1 MRNTFDVIVVGLG
14 AMGSAS
20 AYQLAKTGV
29 RVLGIDQFTPPHT
42 FGSSHGETRVI
53 RQAIGEGEEYVP
65 LVLRSYELWREIETS
80 VGKRLLETT
89 GGLIMAGTASRIPLH
104 GSTDFLERTIAI
116 ANKFGI
122 QHAVLSTAEIR
133 SRFAQFQ
140 LVGDEEGY
148 YEPEMGLLRPEL
160 CVEGQLLMA
169 EQNGAVLRKNE
180 KVLQVTPTAN
190 EVHVKTSSGEFTAGQ
205 AVITAGSWVNQF
217 VGEELSQYF
226 KVYRQTLY
234 WFELKDPVESYL
246 PGRFPIFIWALGS
259 ERDDF
264 VYGFPAID
272 GTPGGIKVASEQ
284 HVSESDPD
292 TVDREV
298 HDKEITAMYRRF
310 IQDRL
315 PGLSDKC
322 LKASVCLYTST
333 PDSGFVID
341 RHPSYPN
348 VLIVSPCSGHG
359 FKHSAAVGEMVAE
372 LVTKGDSRI
381 DTTKFKL
388 NRFSRK

>member
-1 MRNTFDVIVVGLG
+1 
-14 AMGSAS
+14 
-20 AYQLAKTGV
+20 
-29 RVLGIDQFTPPHT
+29 
-42 FGSSHGETRVI
+42 
-53 RQAIGEGEEYVP
+53 
-65 LVLRSYELWREIETS
+65 
-80 VGKRLLETT
+80 
-89 GGLIMAGTASRIPLH
+89 MAGTASRIPLH

-133 SRFAQFQ
+133 SRFPQFQ

-160 CVEGQLLMA
+160 CIESQFVLA
-169 EQNGAVLRKNE
+169 EQAGAVFRKNE
-180 KVLQVTPTAN
+180 KVSQITTTAN
-190 EVHVKTSSGEFTAGQ
+190 EVHVKTSSGEFTADQ
-205 AVITAGSWVNQF
+205 AVITAGSWVTRL
-217 VGEELSQYF
+217 VERELSRYF
-226 KVYRQTLY
+226 KVYRQTMY
-234 WFELKDPVESYL
+234 WFGLKDPVESFL

-272 GTPGGIKVASEQ
+272 GTRGGIKVASEQ
-284 HVSESDPD
+284 HVSETDPD
-292 TVDREV
+292 TVDRKVQDE
-298 HDKEITAMYRRF
+298 EITAMYRRY

-322 LKASVCLYTST
+322 LRTSICLYTST

-341 RHPSYPN
+341 RHPSHPN

-359 FKHSAAVGEMVAE
+359 FKHSAAVGEIVAE
-372 LVTKGDSRI
+372 LVTKGKSRI

-388 NRFSRK
+388 NRFSGK